1 MPAAGIM
8 GSITEAIGKRTE
20 LSHDGR
26 DVAITLA
33 VCLFLAT
40 LTTGL
45 RFWLSRRR
53 RPLFSMPESMTLASL
68 VSAVDTPLS
77 NNLRGPLMVLLASD
91 GHNAAL
97 ILLLRRGDLL
107 EYVYATRP
115 S

>member
-1 MPAAGIM
+1 M
-8 GSITEAIGKRTE
+8 GSITEAIGKRTAE

-68 VSAVDTPLS
+68 VSLVNAFLADNTK
-77 NNLRGPLMVLLASD
+77 GPL
-91 GHNAAL
+91 
-97 ILLLRRGDLL
+97 
-107 EYVYATRP
+107 
-115 S
+115 